1 MIDLTGQ
8 IQLAVFS
15 VIGILIFI
23 LGLDI
28 RKLLKKLIRGQEEMT
43 REIVQEEV
51 QKWSQE
57 NFNLFFKNFS
67 SAIEGLGAKPEIIEP
82 IRTKTFWYQRW
93 WVIALCF
100 FAIACTAT
108 FFIAPKY
115 FKPQKEVIPTMTFPS
130 EQENVEVARVDLVF
144 SDTVNASR
152 LNIRV
157 TRGQEDI
164 PGRIETLNYKAVTWK
179 PSNPITAPGDYYMT
193 VTGEQIRIQT
203 KVFHFRIKPK
213 E

>member
-28 RKLLKKLIRGQEEMT
+28 RKLLKKLIRGQEEMM

-67 SAIEGLGAKPEIIEP
+67 SAIEALSAKPEIIEP
-82 IRTKTFWYQRW
+82 IRTKTSWYQRW
-93 WVIALCF
+93 WIIILCL
-100 FAIACTAT
+100 FAIACIAT

-115 FKPQKEVIPTMTFPS
+115 FKPQPKIIPTMAFPP

-144 SDTVNASR
+144 SGPVNANR

-157 TRGQEDI
+157 SSGQDDI
-164 PGRIETLNYKAVTWK
+164 PGIIETLNYKSVKWM
-179 PSNPITAPGDYYMT
+179 PSNPITAPGDYSVI
-193 VTGEQIRIQT
+193 VTGERIQT
-203 KVFHFRIKPK
+203 AIFDFRIKQK

>member
-28 RKLLKKLIRGQEEMT
+28 RKLLKKLIRGQEEMM
-43 REIVQEEV
+43 REMVQEEV

-115 FKPQKEVIPTMTFPS
+115 FKPQKEVIPTMTFPP

-144 SDTVNASR
+144 SDTVNSSR
-152 LNIRV
+152 INIRV
-157 TRGQEDI
+157 ARGQENI
-164 PGRIETLNYKAVTWK
+164 PGIIKSLNYKSVTWM
-179 PSNPITAPGDYYMT
+179 PSDPITAPGDYYVT
-193 VTGEQIRIQT
+193 VTGEQIRIRT
-203 KVFHFRIKPK
+203 TIFHFRIKQN